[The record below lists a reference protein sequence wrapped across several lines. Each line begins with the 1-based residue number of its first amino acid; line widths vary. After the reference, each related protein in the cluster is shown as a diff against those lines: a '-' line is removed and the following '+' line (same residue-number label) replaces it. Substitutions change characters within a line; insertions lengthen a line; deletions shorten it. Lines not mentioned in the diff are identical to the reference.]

1 LQLAPVELAGLQVAP
16 MLAEMLER
24 PHSSPPLQLHAVL
37 VELEIL
43 QMVELV
49 ARVCWVELA
58 LRQLWVAV
66 AVAVQV

>member
-1 LQLAPVELAGLQVAP
+1 
-16 MLAEMLER
+16 MLELH
-24 PHSSPPLQLHAVL
+24 PNSPPLQLRAVL

-43 QMVELV
+43 LVVELV
-49 ARVCWVELA
+49 ARVCSVELA